1 MFSSRSNK
9 PCIMETHT
17 IVYRN
22 IVIEVTGKYYKGG
35 FGDWGTLPDPKE
47 FEIHMVELNGTNIT
61 ELIDDINELEKLT
74 LEKHYS

>member
-1 MFSSRSNK
+1 MD
-9 PCIMETHT
+9 THT

-22 IVIEVTGKYYKGG
+22 IVLEVTGKYYKGG
-35 FGDWGTLPDPKE
+35 LGSWGTEPDPQE

-61 ELIDDINELEKLT
+61 ELIDDINELERIT